1 MVLHAF
7 YAAWDEAVKAGA
19 KPSEGQYR
27 KMIEQEEKAKH
38 KALNGGK
45 VQLDAMLKE
54 LNGDKKLDD
63 EQAKKLE
70 EILAV
75 LGEEAIEESKHH
87 HHHHSGPMPL
97 LSTPNI
103 VQTWEDKEY
112 PEVHIGWADI
122 YLDLILVG
130 VAFNGGLMLKH
141 AFYLCHPHDAAH
153 GAAEHHR
160 SMFERVETHS
170 HPTCVGL
177 GMGVLH
183 VLAFGVPILGA
194 WLKETMF
201 RARFE
206 AHNLVARSLEVM
218 CYLLMIIGASCEED
232 VTILQEDRTFWQM
245 FTTCMLV
252 IDLTWVGRYM
262 QVAYW
267 HPDPVAR
274 LAGKQRLFLLSP
286 GTLLFLLAYF
296 LGNYPDQGD
305 AFLAAVLGNHA
316 KSEHTHLF
324 YVPISLILGANTPII
339 AEMFAYMA
347 TKYKP
352 ALPMNTAF
360 VLHRCTEIFMVLL
373 GESVLQLIT
382 SEMPTKDNYPG
393 MSMEQEQA
401 IHEKFSGMQIA
412 GFILTLTV
420 MHSFTIQ
427 EPEEHDKH
435 VLAVTGGAKGTF
447 WLLVFI
453 MKSLAVWLVGI
464 GIKIA
469 LYDPMAQ
476 GDAFFSHDQRLQLGS
491 SCALCFFFSG
501 IMLPLHKETI
511 CTHFVEIFG
520 NPVSAIGFIAWMGN
534 VVMMYRAT
542 YWELPPYEYMW
553 VQAGLG
559 VVHMVISHLEL
570 LWIPHFLGQKQE
582 KARQARK
589 AAAAARKA
597 EAERAAGIHT
607 LA

>member
-1 MVLHAF
+1 MHSSWRLGHAGRPADHLSRSSARASGRMVFHAF

-45 VQLDAMLKE
+45 AQLDAMLKE
-54 LNGDKKLDD
+54 LNGDQKLDD

-75 LGEEAIEESKHH
+75 LGEEAIEGSKHH

-97 LSTPNI
+97 LSTPTI
-103 VQTWEDKEY
+103 VQKWEDKEY

-245 FTTCMLV
+245 FTTCMRARRGSNTLV
-252 IDLTWVGRYM
+252 LERRCLT
-262 QVAYW
+262 
-267 HPDPVAR
+267 PP
-274 LAGKQRLFLLSP
+274 SP
-286 GTLLFLLAYF
+286 
-296 LGNYPDQGD
+296 
-305 AFLAAVLGNHA
+305 
-316 KSEHTHLF
+316 
-324 YVPISLILGANTPII
+324 
-339 AEMFAYMA
+339 
-347 TKYKP
+347 
-352 ALPMNTAF
+352 
-360 VLHRCTEIFMVLL
+360 RC
-373 GESVLQLIT
+373 
-382 SEMPTKDNYPG
+382 
-393 MSMEQEQA
+393 A
-401 IHEKFSGMQIA
+401 
-412 GFILTLTV
+412 
-420 MHSFTIQ
+420 
-427 EPEEHDKH
+427 
-435 VLAVTGGAKGTF
+435 
-447 WLLVFI
+447 
-453 MKSLAVWLVGI
+453 
-464 GIKIA
+464 
-469 LYDPMAQ
+469 
-476 GDAFFSHDQRLQLGS
+476 GS
-491 SCALCFFFSG
+491 SSTSRGWGGTCRWPIGTPTQSG
-501 IMLPLHKETI
+501 GWRASSASS
-511 CTHFVEIFG
+511 CCR
-520 NPVSAIGFIAWMGN
+520 PVRCCS
-534 VVMMYRAT
+534 
-542 YWELPPYEYMW
+542 
-553 VQAGLG
+553 
-559 VVHMVISHLEL
+559 S
-570 LWIPHFLGQKQE
+570 
-582 KARQARK
+582 
-589 AAAAARKA
+589 
-597 EAERAAGIHT
+597 
-607 LA
+607 

>member
-1 MVLHAF
+1 MHSSWRLGHAGRPADHLSRSSARTSGRMVLHAF

-45 VQLDAMLKE
+45 VHLDAMLME

-103 VQTWEDKEY
+103 VQKWEDKEY

-245 FTTCMLV
+245 FTTCMRARRGSNTLV
-252 IDLTWVGRYM
+252 LERRCLT
-262 QVAYW
+262 
-267 HPDPVAR
+267 PP
-274 LAGKQRLFLLSP
+274 SP
-286 GTLLFLLAYF
+286 
-296 LGNYPDQGD
+296 
-305 AFLAAVLGNHA
+305 
-316 KSEHTHLF
+316 
-324 YVPISLILGANTPII
+324 
-339 AEMFAYMA
+339 
-347 TKYKP
+347 
-352 ALPMNTAF
+352 
-360 VLHRCTEIFMVLL
+360 RC
-373 GESVLQLIT
+373 
-382 SEMPTKDNYPG
+382 
-393 MSMEQEQA
+393 A
-401 IHEKFSGMQIA
+401 
-412 GFILTLTV
+412 
-420 MHSFTIQ
+420 
-427 EPEEHDKH
+427 
-435 VLAVTGGAKGTF
+435 
-447 WLLVFI
+447 
-453 MKSLAVWLVGI
+453 
-464 GIKIA
+464 
-469 LYDPMAQ
+469 
-476 GDAFFSHDQRLQLGS
+476 GS
-491 SCALCFFFSG
+491 SSTSRGWGGTCRWPIGTPTQSRGWRASSASSC
-501 IMLPLHKETI
+501 
-511 CTHFVEIFG
+511 CR
-520 NPVSAIGFIAWMGN
+520 PVRCCS
-534 VVMMYRAT
+534 
-542 YWELPPYEYMW
+542 
-553 VQAGLG
+553 
-559 VVHMVISHLEL
+559 S
-570 LWIPHFLGQKQE
+570 
-582 KARQARK
+582 
-589 AAAAARKA
+589 
-597 EAERAAGIHT
+597 
-607 LA
+607 